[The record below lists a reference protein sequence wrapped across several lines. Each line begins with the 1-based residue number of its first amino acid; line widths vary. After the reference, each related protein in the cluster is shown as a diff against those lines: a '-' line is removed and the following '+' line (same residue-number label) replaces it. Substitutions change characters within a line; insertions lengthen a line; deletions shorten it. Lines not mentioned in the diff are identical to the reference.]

1 MNTQHLN
8 LIICILKLSLYTI
21 YNPIQKIILST
32 KLIMN
37 MKTLN
42 SNRNTFTEM
51 TTNDRINTILL
62 THVTLNI
69 QSEPKAYSHTNNHF
83 NVETTSN
90 LTTINKITNNK
101 IIKK

>member
-1 MNTQHLN
+1 M
-8 LIICILKLSLYTI
+8 K
-21 YNPIQKIILST
+21 
-32 KLIMN
+32 

-42 SNRNTFTEM
+42 SNRNTFTKM

-69 QSEPKAYSHTNNHF
+69 QSEPKASSHTNDHF

-101 IIKK
+101 IINK

>member
-1 MNTQHLN
+1 
-8 LIICILKLSLYTI
+8 
-21 YNPIQKIILST
+21 
-32 KLIMN
+32 MN